1 MSQDKWVVDASALLA
16 AIHNEKGGDIV
27 EKNIDRCII
36 SAVNW
41 SEVLQKLER
50 ADINTTQVESALK
63 ALGLEVLDFTDKDA
77 HFASKLWKSSKT
89 LGLSLADRA
98 CLATGIRLN
107 TKVITADKIWAKM
120 ELDIEIVLIR

>member
-1 MSQDKWVVDASALLA
+1 MSQEKWIVDASALLA
-16 AIHNEKGGDIV
+16 AIHNEKGGNLV
-27 EKNIDRCII
+27 EKDIDHCVI
-36 SAVNW
+36 SAINW

-50 ADINTTQVESALK
+50 AGINTVQVESALK
-63 ALGLEVLDFTDKDA
+63 ALGLEVLDFTDEDA
-77 HFASKLWKSSKT
+77 HIASKLWKSSKT

-107 TKVITADKIWAKM
+107 TKVITADKVWAVM

>member
-1 MSQDKWVVDASALLA
+1 MSQEKWVVDASALLA
-16 AIHNEKGGDIV
+16 AIHNEKGGDLV
-27 EKNIDRCII
+27 EKNIDHCVI

-63 ALGLEVLDFTDKDA
+63 ALGLEVLDFTDEDA
-77 HFASKLWKSSKT
+77 HIASKLWKPSKT

-107 TKVITADKIWAKM
+107 TKVITADKVWAKM
-120 ELDIEIVLIR
+120 EFDIEVVLIR

>member
-50 ADINTTQVESALK
+50 ADINTTQVESALQ
-63 ALGLEVLDFTDKDA
+63 
-77 HFASKLWKSSKT
+77 
-89 LGLSLADRA
+89 R
-98 CLATGIRLN
+98 
-107 TKVITADKIWAKM
+107 
-120 ELDIEIVLIR
+120 

>member
-1 MSQDKWVVDASALLA
+1 MTQEIWVVDASALLA
-16 AIHNEKGGDIV
+16 TIHKERGGELV
-27 EKNIDRCII
+27 EQNIEHCVI

-50 ADINTTQVESALK
+50 AGINTAQVESALK
-63 ALGLEVLDFTDKDA
+63 ALGLEVLDFTDEDA
-77 HFASKLWKSSKT
+77 HFASKLWESSKS

-98 CLATGIRLN
+98 CLATGLRLN

-120 ELDIEIVLIR
+120 ELEIEVVLIR